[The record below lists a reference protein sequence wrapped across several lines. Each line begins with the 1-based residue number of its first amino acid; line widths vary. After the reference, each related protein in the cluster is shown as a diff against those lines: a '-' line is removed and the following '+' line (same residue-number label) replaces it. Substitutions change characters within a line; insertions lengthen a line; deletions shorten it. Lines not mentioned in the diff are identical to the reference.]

1 MKQDLTLNHITA
13 SHLLSHWR
21 RLLLVF
27 VLAFAQFSAL
37 IHSEVHPFH
46 KHSELCDIYTGV
58 EHQSSDLTPDFALAE
73 RPIQGHFW
81 SSEPVFAYVGEVV
94 PVYSS
99 RAPPVF
105 S

>member
-1 MKQDLTLNHITA
+1 MNYHFNLSRNTVF
-13 SHLLSHWR
+13 HLLSHWR
-21 RLLLVF
+21 RLSLVL

-46 KHSELCDIYTGV
+46 EHSQLCDIYTGV
-58 EHQSSDLTPDFALAE
+58 EHQSSDVTPDFALTE
-73 RPIQGHFW
+73 RPTLKQFW
-81 SSEPVFAYVGEVV
+81 LAESVFGYVGDVN

-99 RAPPVF
+99 RAPPII

>member
-1 MKQDLTLNHITA
+1 MKQDLTLNHNTA

-46 KHSELCDIYTGV
+46 EHSQLCDIYTGV
-58 EHQSSDLTPDFALAE
+58 EHQSSDVTPDFALNE
-73 RPIQGHFW
+73 RPFQGHFE
-81 SSEPVFAYVGEVV
+81 SSESVFAYVGDVV

-99 RAPPVF
+99 RAPPAV

>member
-1 MKQDLTLNHITA
+1 MKLDLILNQMTTLHW
-13 SHLLSHWR
+13 LSHWR
-21 RLLLVF
+21 RLLFVF

-46 KHSELCDIYTGV
+46 EHSQLCDIYTGV
-58 EHQSSDLTPDFALAE
+58 EHQSSDVTPDFALTE
-73 RPIQGHFW
+73 RPIQRYFGV
-81 SSEPVFAYVGEVV
+81 SEPIFAFVGEVV

-99 RAPPVF
+99 RAPPAV

>member
-1 MKQDLTLNHITA
+1 MKQDLTLNHNTT

-46 KHSELCDIYTGV
+46 EHSQLCDIYTGV
-58 EHQSSDLTPDFALAE
+58 EHQSSDVTPDFALNE
-73 RPIQGHFW
+73 RPFQRHFE
-81 SSEPVFAYVGEVV
+81 SSESVFAYVGEVV

-99 RAPPVF
+99 RAPPVV